1 MREVLVVSWFRDSG
15 AAREEGA
22 LRTTSDLPRGLQE
35 TLLIEGVADGKLF
48 PAGESMS
55 TLTCGFGSSF
65 AMVRDGI
72 SWQLRLLPGLSMK
85 EVEVVCGPS
94 APVRE
99 EPPRPRLESLVPKE
113 GISHVSF
120 ITYID

>member
-1 MREVLVVSWFRDSG
+1 MSDISILNRLPDLVLEAGWGMREVLVVSWFRDSG

-65 AMVRDGI
+65 AIV
-72 SWQLRLLPGLSMK
+72 
-85 EVEVVCGPS
+85 
-94 APVRE
+94 
-99 EPPRPRLESLVPKE
+99 
-113 GISHVSF
+113 
-120 ITYID
+120 